1 MQDTP
6 KFILGGTWQMN
17 VNTKEGIVKVHNRVL
32 EKKYDNP
39 CIDIKY
45 KYADII
51 DKELSVTEYLALIG
65 MEQTE
70 VSLDG
75 LIEILSHTGE
85 LWDYPMEEKD
95 YCLQE
100 NNPVVTV
107 RDSVGSRY
115 FELPEELVEKVR
127 NSTYQGYKAESVI

>member
-1 MQDTP
+1 
-6 KFILGGTWQMN
+6 MN
-17 VNTKEGIVKVHNRVL
+17 VSTKKGIEKVQNRVL
-32 EKKYDNP
+32 GRKYYNP
-39 CIDIKY
+39 YIDIKY

-70 VSLDG
+70 VALDD

-115 FELPEELVEKVR
+115 FEIPEELVEKVR
-127 NSTYQGYKAESVI
+127 NSIYQGYKAKV